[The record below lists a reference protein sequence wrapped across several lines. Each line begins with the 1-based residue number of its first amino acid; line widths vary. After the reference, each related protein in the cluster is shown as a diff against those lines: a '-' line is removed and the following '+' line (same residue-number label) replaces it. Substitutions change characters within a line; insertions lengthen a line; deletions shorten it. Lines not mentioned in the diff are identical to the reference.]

1 MKPIMTETRT
11 AVIGALIVALGPIS
25 MALYTPAMPTLVT
38 VFQTTPA
45 NIKLTLTVFF
55 FGFAFAQLVCGPLSD
70 AYGRRPVAIGFF
82 SIYLLGSVV
91 AAASPSIEWL
101 LVGRSLQ
108 GIGVAAGTAISRAIV
123 RDQFTGQSSARILNL
138 IGMMLAV
145 GPALA
150 PILGGTMLSAIG
162 WHSIF
167 VAMVAY
173 GVVVVLLLWL
183 VVPETNATQDPALAQ
198 PRGIIR
204 SYGKLLRD
212 RRFMRASLVLGLTL
226 GGLFTMSAL
235 VPFVLMETVGLTPTQ
250 FGFAMVAQTGAFTA
264 GSVLTARLLRRMD
277 ALRLVPVG
285 LLLVV
290 AAGLG
295 FGIGLRVFS
304 PSVLSVMGPAA
315 LWAFGIA
322 LVMPGTTTSAMA
334 GFAAIAGAASAL
346 TGFLQVGGGLAGS
359 AVAAL
364 VFRDPFL
371 ALTVVMPSMAALA
384 ALVHMGLAGSKP
396 NHSDRSS

>member
-1 MKPIMTETRT
+1 MTEMRT

-25 MALYTPAMPTLVT
+25 LALYTPAMPTLVAA
-38 VFQTTPA
+38 FQTTPA

-82 SIYLLGSVV
+82 SVYLLGSVV
-91 AAASPSIEWL
+91 AAVSPSIEWL
-101 LVGRSLQ
+101 LAGRALQ

-145 GPALA
+145 GPALT
-150 PILGGTMLSAIG
+150 PILGGVLLGAFG

-173 GVVVVLLLWL
+173 GVVVVLLMWL
-183 VVPETNATQDPALAQ
+183 VVPETNASQDPALAQ
-198 PRGIIR
+198 PSGIVR
-204 SYGKLLRD
+204 SYSKLLRD

-235 VPFVLMETVGLTPTQ
+235 VPFVLIDTVGLTPTQ
-250 FGFAMVAQTGAFTA
+250 FGLAMVAQTGAFTA

-277 ALRLVPVG
+277 ALRLVPIG

-295 FGIGLRVFS
+295 FGIGLRVF
-304 PSVLSVMGPAA
+304 PASVLAVMGPAS

-322 LVMPGTTTSAMA
+322 LLMPGTTTSALA

-364 VFRDPFL
+364 VFRDPFV

-384 ALVHMGLAGSKP
+384 ALVHWGLAARKSNPSSGS
-396 NHSDRSS
+396 R